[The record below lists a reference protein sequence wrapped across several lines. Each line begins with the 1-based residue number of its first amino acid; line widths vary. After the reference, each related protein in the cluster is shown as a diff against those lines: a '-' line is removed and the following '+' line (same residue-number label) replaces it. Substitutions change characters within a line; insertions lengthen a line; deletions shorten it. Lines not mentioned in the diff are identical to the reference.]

1 MKKKLKYLL
10 LLISLTLII
19 LLIAGYGKNI
29 IASVNSLS
37 LKLTVLND
45 IIRIINDQYVDPPD
59 WDKIMTGA
67 FKGMLE
73 KLDPHSIYI
82 SSDELEDIQE
92 QFEGKFEGIGIE
104 YDILDGYITVIAP
117 IAGSPSDRAG
127 LLSGDKIVK
136 INGESAY
143 NITREEV
150 YKKLRGPRGTKVEIT
165 IRREGTRDFNV
176 TIVRDEIPIYS
187 IPAYFML
194 NDSTGYIMIIRFSS
208 TTAEELEKAL
218 VSLENRG
225 MKQLLLDLRNNSG
238 GLLDQAVEIADK
250 FIPGKQVI
258 VYTKGRLRSAN
269 QVYYSHDDDHHP
281 LFPLI
286 VLINRGSASA
296 SEIVAGAIQDLDRGI
311 ITGEVSFGK
320 GLVQRQ
326 YPMRDGSAVRI
337 TVARYYT
344 PSGRLIQRPYGN
356 GPREYYRSL
365 YEKNRDSLL
374 SAKAKEELPEFRTKK
389 GRVVYGG
396 GGIIPDHHIKFR
408 LDVTDETIKLVRSP
422 KRFIFEFATR
432 LVQKNRK
439 VFKDEEYFVENFTVD
454 DQIYGQFKKYVLSE
468 GEKFNFETIDK
479 DKDYVK
485 TLIKAEIARD
495 IWGYNSY
502 YKILRLHDNQVME
515 SLKYFKEAREMIS
528 M

>member
-1 MKKKLKYLL
+1 MKKKFKYLL
-10 LLISLTLII
+10 LLISSSLII
-19 LLIAGYGKNI
+19 LLIAVCGENI
-29 IASVNSLS
+29 VASVNSLS
-37 LKLTVLND
+37 LKLAVLND

-59 WDKIMTGA
+59 WDKIMGGA

-82 SSDELEDIQE
+82 SPDELEDIQE

-127 LLSGDKIVK
+127 LLPGDKIVK

-165 IRREGTRDFNV
+165 IRREGTKDFNV

-208 TTAEELEKAL
+208 TTADELEKAL
-218 VSLENRG
+218 VSLEKKG

-238 GLLDQAVEIADK
+238 GLLDQAIEVADK

-286 VLINRGSASA
+286 VLVNRGSASA

-344 PSGRLIQRPYGN
+344 PSGRLIQRPYGEDS
-356 GPREYYRSL
+356 REYYRSL
-365 YEKNRDSLL
+365 YKENRDSLL
-374 SAKAKEELPEFRTKK
+374 SAKAKEELPEFKTKK
-389 GRVVYGG
+389 GRTVYGG
-396 GGIIPDHHIKFR
+396 GGIIPDYHIKFK
-408 LDVTDETIKLVRSP
+408 LDLADETVRLVRSP
-422 KRFIFEFATR
+422 ERYIFEFATGFVR
-432 LVQKNRK
+432 KNREN
-439 VFKDEEYFVENFTVD
+439 FKDEEHFIENFVVD
-454 DQIYGQFKKYVLSE
+454 DKIYERFKEYVYSK
-468 GEKFNFETIDK
+468 GGKFDFGAIDRDANYIK
-479 DKDYVK
+479 M
-485 TLIKAEIARD
+485 LIKAEIARD
-495 IWGYNSY
+495 IWGYNPY
-502 YKILRLHDNQVME
+502 YKILRFHDNQVIE
-515 SLKYFKEAREMIS
+515 SLDYFDEARDMIS